1 MSPISGL
8 GYIFATAETKNK
20 AEINTLKNQTNAGD
34 SETFL
39 IKSFIIIFLIL
50 LEQIQHNLAYL
61 SNLHLR
67 PQKLK

>member
-34 SETFL
+34 SETF
-39 IKSFIIIFLIL
+39 
-50 LEQIQHNLAYL
+50 
-61 SNLHLR
+61 
-67 PQKLK
+67 